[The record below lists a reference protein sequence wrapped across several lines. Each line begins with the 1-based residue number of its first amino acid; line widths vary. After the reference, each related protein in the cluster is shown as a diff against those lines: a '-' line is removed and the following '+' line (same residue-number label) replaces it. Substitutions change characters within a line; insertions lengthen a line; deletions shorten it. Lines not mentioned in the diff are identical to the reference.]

1 MLDISLA
8 TSVVWSLHNDL
19 SRDVFPSH
27 FDLNSDVKIDFL
39 FFRLQRDQRILIV
52 SDMSK
57 KGGKDGGGMD
67 KEKELGKLYKELAA
81 LRWGRVC
88 VMLAERK

>member
-1 MLDISLA
+1 MISPETFSHL
-8 TSVVWSLHNDL
+8 TSTSTRM
-19 SRDVFPSH
+19 SRLISSSSKV
-27 FDLNSDVKIDFL
+27 
-39 FFRLQRDQRILIV
+39 QRDQRILLV

-81 LRWGRVC
+81 LRWGGVC
-88 VMLAERK
+88 VVAGRKEL

>member
-1 MLDISLA
+1 MFGVCTTISPE
-8 TSVVWSLHNDL
+8 T
-19 SRDVFPSH
+19 FPSH
-27 FDLNSDVKIDFL
+27 FDLNINVKIDFL
-39 FFRLQRDQRILIV
+39 FFRVQRDQRILLV

-81 LRWGRVC
+81 LRWGGVF
-88 VMLAERK
+88 VVAGRKEL

>member
-1 MLDISLA
+1 MA

-81 LRWGRVC
+81 LRWGGVC
-88 VMLAERK
+88 VVAGRKEL